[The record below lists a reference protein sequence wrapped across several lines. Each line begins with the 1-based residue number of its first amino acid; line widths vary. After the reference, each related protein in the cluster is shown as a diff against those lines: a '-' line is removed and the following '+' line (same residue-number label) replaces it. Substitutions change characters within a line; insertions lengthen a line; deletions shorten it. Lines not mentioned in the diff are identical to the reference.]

1 MKRRK
6 IWLGLS
12 TAIFVSPQ
20 AAAADNVNLS
30 PSIANSPPSIVLAQN
45 QAKPSRMGGEGEGR
59 AAPRR
64 SKAGG
69 EGETGHAGH
78 KSGGEGEGGE
88 GEGAGAANLEPSLRF
103 YRDLQRLRGHLAVGA
118 ELVQEGKWKEAVVHF
133 DHPEKEIYGKL
144 RPHLKT
150 YDVTPFQTSLQALSK
165 AVKAKNK
172 ASYDVAFAAV
182 EQRLADADA
191 RMKGKETNWPYFVT
205 ETVVE
210 TLRSAAEEYDEA
222 VKGQRIRNVVEY
234 QDARG
239 FGKRKSCSGPL
250 AMRCPRRVQA
260 LLKQS
265 VPRWLI

>member
-1 MKRRK
+1 M
-6 IWLGLS
+6 
-12 TAIFVSPQ
+12 
-20 AAAADNVNLS
+20 
-30 PSIANSPPSIVLAQN
+30 
-45 QAKPSRMGGEGEGR
+45 
-59 AAPRR
+59 
-64 SKAGG
+64 
-69 EGETGHAGH
+69 
-78 KSGGEGEGGE
+78 
-88 GEGAGAANLEPSLRF
+88 
-103 YRDLQRLRGHLAVGA
+103 GA

-133 DHPEKEIYGKL
+133 DHPEKEIYGQL

-222 VKGQRIRNVVEY
+222 VKGERIRNVVEY

-239 FGKRKSCSGPL
+239 FVLQAEKLFGTIGNEVSAKDLDAAEAIRAVLADLKSALPGPMPPKT
-250 AMRCPRRVQA
+250 AQKDA
-260 LLKQS
+260 S
-265 VPRWLI
+265 VFLGQISRIELQLSRIR

>member
-1 MKRRK
+1 MRAINPVGKVKAARAK
-6 IWLGLS
+6 EPAQPILSPLFASIEICSGCGAIWLW
-12 TAIFVSPQ
+12 V
-20 AAAADNVNLS
+20 
-30 PSIANSPPSIVLAQN
+30 
-45 QAKPSRMGGEGEGR
+45 
-59 AAPRR
+59 
-64 SKAGG
+64 
-69 EGETGHAGH
+69 
-78 KSGGEGEGGE
+78 
-88 GEGAGAANLEPSLRF
+88 PSLCRKGNGRRQWFTSIIPKKRF
-103 YRDLQRLRGHLAVGA
+103 
-118 ELVQEGKWKEAVVHF
+118 
-133 DHPEKEIYGKL
+133 YGKL